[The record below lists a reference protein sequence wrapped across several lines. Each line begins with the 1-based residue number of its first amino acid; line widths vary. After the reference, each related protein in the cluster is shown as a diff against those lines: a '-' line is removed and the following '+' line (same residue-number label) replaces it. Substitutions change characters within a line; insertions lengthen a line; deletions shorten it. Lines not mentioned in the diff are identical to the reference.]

1 LAWQQKGIFCPSIS
15 KKGSEIPTYNSI
27 IDGDGQKK
35 FPRVP
40 LIFIMVVFLVSCDYL
55 FNPSDT
61 NEDILSFSTYEG
73 YSVKKIYSYKEG
85 TYFFAFR
92 DKAGFD
98 QVLFWI
104 ADHNPHQEMPE
115 SEFNTK
121 IIIAV
126 IKIGN
131 RFWEMR
137 ANKVSLKE
145 KVITVNYT
153 AKIVAD
159 NMSWTAGI
167 PLVITIPVV
176 DYESIKFNENGVD
189 VGSIP

>member
-1 LAWQQKGIFCPSIS
+1 
-15 KKGSEIPTYNSI
+15 
-27 IDGDGQKK
+27 
-35 FPRVP
+35 
-40 LIFIMVVFLVSCDYL
+40 
-55 FNPSDT
+55 
-61 NEDILSFSTYEG
+61 
-73 YSVKKIYSYKEG
+73 
-85 TYFFAFR
+85 
-92 DKAGFD
+92 
-98 QVLFWI
+98 
-104 ADHNPHQEMPE
+104 MPE

-121 IIIAV
+121 IVIAV

-159 NMSWTAGI
+159 NLSWTAGI
-167 PLVITIPVV
+167 PLMITIPIV
-176 DYESIKFNENGVD
+176 DYEQIKFKENGVV

>member
-1 LAWQQKGIFCPSIS
+1 MAI
-15 KKGSEIPTYNSI
+15 
-27 IDGDGQKK
+27 KK
-35 FPRVP
+35 FSLLALF
-40 LIFIMVVFLVSCDYL
+40 LIMAVFLVSCDYL

-61 NEDILSFSTYEG
+61 SNDKLSFSTYEG
-73 YSVKKIYSYKEG
+73 YSVKKVSSYKEG

-92 DKAGFD
+92 DKTSFD
-98 QVLFWI
+98 QVLYWI
-104 ADHNPHQEMPE
+104 ADRNPHQEMPE
-115 SEFNTK
+115 SEFNTN

-137 ANKVSLKE
+137 ADRISLKE
-145 KVITVNYT
+145 KVITVDYT

-159 NMSWTAGI
+159 SMSWTAGI
-167 PLVITIPVV
+167 PLVITIPIV
-176 DYESIKFNENGVD
+176 DYESIRFNENGVA

>member
-1 LAWQQKGIFCPSIS
+1 MPKGALGDRCR
-15 KKGSEIPTYNSI
+15 KANTYS
-27 IDGDGQKK
+27 
-35 FPRVP
+35 
-40 LIFIMVVFLVSCDYL
+40 LIFIMVTFLVSCDYL
-55 FNPSDT
+55 FNPSDS

-73 YSVKKIYSYKEG
+73 YSVKNIYSYKEG

-92 DKAGFD
+92 DKASFN

-121 IIIAV
+121 IVIAV

-137 ANKVSLKE
+137 PNKVSLKE

-159 NMSWTAGI
+159 NLSWTAGI
-167 PLVITIPVV
+167 PLVITIPIV
-176 DYESIKFNENGVD
+176 DYEQIKFKENGVA